1 MTNEKKALI
10 ALVIT
15 VILWASAFVGIRY
28 VMEAFSAGGLAL
40 SRYFVASV
48 AAFIPFCLIKN
59 KKLPRFKDLVIFAI
73 LGFFG
78 FFSYNILLNQGE
90 RTVSA
95 GLANFIVA
103 QLPILVAVLAMIL
116 FKERINRYGVLGF
129 VISLCGV
136 LVILLGS
143 HNSAGLGGVLLI
155 YGATCSGAI
164 YSCLQK
170 KFLARYH
177 PIEVVCYCMWL
188 GTLILIIYAP
198 EAIHSVIHSDL
209 SHVLTIVY
217 MGIFPG
223 AIAYLLWG
231 YAFKHIKAAAASS
244 ALYLMP
250 VFTLILAAIFLS
262 EIPSI
267 LSIVGGI
274 IAVTG
279 SIVISKFGVG
289 VMQKDH

>member
-10 ALVIT
+10 ALIIT
-15 VILWASAFVGIRY
+15 VVLWASAFVGIRY

-40 SRYFVASV
+40 SRYFVASL

-59 KKLPRFKDLVIFAI
+59 KKLPRLKDLMLFAV

-78 FFSYNILLNQGE
+78 FFSYNILLNEGE
-90 RTVSA
+90 KTVSA

-103 QLPILVAVLAMIL
+103 QLPIIVTVLAMIL
-116 FKERINRYGVLGF
+116 FKERVNRYGVLGF

-143 HNSAGLGGVLLI
+143 HNNAGFAGVLLV

-164 YSCLQK
+164 YSCFQK

-188 GTLILIIYAP
+188 GTLMLMIFAP
-198 EAIHSVIHSDL
+198 EAIKSVMHSDMSHLL
-209 SHVLTIVY
+209 SIVY
-217 MGIFPG
+217 MGVFPG

-250 VFTLILAAIFLS
+250 IFTLILAAIFLS

-267 LSIVGGI
+267 LSVIGGI
-274 IAVTG
+274 IAVIG
-279 SIVISKFGVG
+279 SIVISKFGVA
-289 VMQKDH
+289 VTRKDQ